1 MLPVG
6 LADFMRGTLLRI
18 VWPVNG
24 ILHGFVLGRY
34 RSLVAPETAGKRGPI
49 RKKTAPFQGRGQ
61 STGRKSP
68 PEQAAGPVWQDQT
81 GRKGLKMYF
90 DRKT

>member
-24 ILHGFVLGRY
+24 ILHGFASGRY
-34 RSLVAPETAGKRGPI
+34 RSLAAPEAAAKLGPF

-68 PEQAAGPVWQDQT
+68 PERTACPFWQDQT

-90 DRKT
+90 GRKT